1 MSQQKAIL
9 GFLTI
14 VYIFQYFVPLM
25 HWSAKLVGVL
35 VLLMAVAKFILAV
48 KEPARLPCF
57 GRLMDI

>member
-14 VYIFQYFVPLM
+14 VYIFKVQLM
-25 HWSAKLVGVL
+25 HWSAELVGVL
-35 VLLMAVAKFILAV
+35 VLLMAVAKILTV